1 MKCQSLREAIVEM
14 ARGEDPGPG
23 TFGAIESHL
32 EHCEACA
39 ALLAREQRLSQ
50 GLRALSAAAPAAPS
64 EALSRRLLDA
74 FAERQLG
81 QPAVARGANRIAGNG
96 WLRAA
101 AAMLVAAGGVLL
113 WSSTS
118 NKPESDKPRDASV
131 ALAEIRRPEA
141 IQPASSV
148 QSAANV
154 RRGSLASRQ
163 PRPSRQRA
171 LPAVVRPVGFVAL
184 PGAAAL
190 PDFESGEIVRMEIP
204 LTSLPTYGIE
214 ILPDAQGSPVEADLL
229 VGQDG
234 QARAIR
240 LVGPGKSPELDTTTG
255 KTRD

>member
-184 PGAAAL
+184 PGAAGL